1 MAEWKTQDGRRPDLE
16 AIEVAPPTGYIGNKL
31 MPVIETTERTG
42 TVYFQSTSGDAIAE
56 SSAQTG
62 RSVSD
67 APTEQALA
75 ASTTTWTCAEVIDR
89 TMITP
94 EEAKSFG
101 NMTKADAVGGK
112 VAKRNVMNAIE
123 TAIVAKVLGSDVT
136 PTGTFDASKFILQ
149 VQTELNTM
157 RVYVGRRTLYASEI
171 VLKGMARAFL
181 TNSTIGP
188 AFSRLIV
195 GTSPDVAMAGLN
207 LKVLLNAIAMHVGVD
222 ECIAGRDS
230 VWNPSGYTGRVG
242 LMLTDDTGDE
252 FSYKYQ
258 AVYGKNYLYLPEG
271 KNPFYIESFYDADD
285 LTNKYTCKANYGLV
299 ELNSGMFKVW
309 DGVETA

>member
-42 TVYFQSTSGDAIAE
+42 TVYYQSTSGDAIAE
-56 SSAQTG
+56 SAAQTG
-62 RSVSD
+62 RSATD
-67 APTEQALA
+67 APTEQELA

-89 TMITP
+89 TLIKP
-94 EEAKSFG
+94 EEAKSYG
-101 NMTKADAVGGK
+101 SMEKADKVGGK

-123 TAIVAKVLGSDVT
+123 TAIVAKVLGSGVT
-136 PTGTFDASKFILQ
+136 PTGTFDAAKFILQ

-157 RVYVGRRTLYASEI
+157 RVYSGRRTLYASEI

-258 AVYGKNYLYLPEG
+258 AVYGKNYLYLPDG
-271 KNPFYIESFYDADD
+271 KNPFFIESFYDMDD